1 MNKFI
6 DLFPKFGFMFLQGS
20 IKTIEEHDGFIF
32 MGDVHGLTSSLLS
45 VACFCLLSLSLLW
58 AHNREA
64 VLVLICVGLAK
75 DTHDIIFD
83 LELCFIHFQG

>member
-32 MGDVHGLTSSLLS
+32 MGD
-45 VACFCLLSLSLLW
+45 
-58 AHNREA
+58 AH
-64 VLVLICVGLAK
+64 
-75 DTHDIIFD
+75 
-83 LELCFIHFQG
+83 